1 MKKTRIL
8 ALAAGIAAAFT
19 FAAGAAAQT
28 LRFGHANTSA
38 EIAGELFQEFADNV
52 TKATGGAVTIKVF
65 PAEQLGKEIDL
76 IKQVKEGALDISAP
90 SMAAAS
96 SLVPALEIASAPF
109 LWRDWSEAEA
119 VIRGPA
125 FDPIFADLR
134 DKHSI
139 VPLTRVWYWGWRE
152 LTTLDREV
160 RKPDDMK
167 GMKIRVPESPVWV
180 EMIRAYGASPTPV
193 PFGEVYT
200 ALQQRTVDGQENP
213 VPTIFARKFYE
224 VQGYVSM
231 TRHMLQNNMIVINR
245 DSLARLKP
253 EHQKLLLDE
262 AARVSAKNTTLQQGR
277 EASMLEDIRKTG
289 KTKIIEN
296 VDRDA
301 FAQRSQVVLKN
312 MEGRWGKANLD
323 RVLAAIAARRK

>member
-1 MKKTRIL
+1 MKTTRIL

-119 VIRGPA
+119 VIRGAA

-134 DKHSI
+134 DRHSI